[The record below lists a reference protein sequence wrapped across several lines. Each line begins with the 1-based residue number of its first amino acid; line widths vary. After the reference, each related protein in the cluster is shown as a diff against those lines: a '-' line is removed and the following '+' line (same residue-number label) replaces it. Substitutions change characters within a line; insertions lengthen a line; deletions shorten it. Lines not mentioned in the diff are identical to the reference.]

1 MNDASRLNAQQK
13 RLVRQSFESL
23 EEYSDT
29 VVRLF
34 YGRLFEIAPQV
45 RGLFHIDLREQSR
58 KLQDMLATIVNALD
72 RFDELQPVLVELGRR
87 HVGYGVLPEHYN
99 ALRLALLWALGH
111 ELNSEFDSD
120 TKAAWDQ
127 LLRSVASTMLQA
139 TADQSEKGIAP

>member
-1 MNDASRLNAQQK
+1 MSDASRLNAQQK

-87 HVGYGVLPEHYN
+87 HVGYGVLPEHYD

-111 ELNSEFDSD
+111 ALNSEFDSE

>member
-111 ELNSEFDSD
+111 ALNSEFDSD

>member
-87 HVGYGVLPEHYN
+87 HVGYGVLPEHYD

-111 ELNSEFDSD
+111 ALNSEFDSE

>member
-1 MNDASRLNAQQK
+1 
-13 RLVRQSFESL
+13 
-23 EEYSDT
+23 
-29 VVRLF
+29 
-34 YGRLFEIAPQV
+34 
-45 RGLFHIDLREQSR
+45 LFHIDLREQSR

-111 ELNSEFDSD
+111 ALNSEFDSD

>member
-87 HVGYGVLPEHYN
+87 HVGYGVLPEHYD

-111 ELNSEFDSD
+111 ALNSEFDSD

>member
-111 ELNSEFDSD
+111 ALNSEFDSE

>member
-1 MNDASRLNAQQK
+1 MSDASRLNAQQK

-111 ELNSEFDSD
+111 ALNSEFDSD